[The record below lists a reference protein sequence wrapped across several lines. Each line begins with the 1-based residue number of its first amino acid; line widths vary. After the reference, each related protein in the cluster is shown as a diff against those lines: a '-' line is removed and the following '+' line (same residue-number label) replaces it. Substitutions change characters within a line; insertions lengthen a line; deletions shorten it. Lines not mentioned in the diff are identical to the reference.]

1 MADRPRFGPAG
12 VPLAF
17 KELNR
22 PVFEVPKYLRDEG
35 LDAFEYQA
43 VRWGTKPQMNKE
55 IAEKLGVN
63 AREHDVWLTV
73 HGSYFLNFCGKP
85 ETIEASKNRLIA
97 CATAANWMGAQL
109 VVFHPGYYMKRS
121 PKEAMELCVKAISDV
136 VESMKA
142 RGIVKV
148 KPGPETAGRL
158 SRLGS
163 LDEVLTLCERV
174 DSTEPVIDWAHIH
187 ARNGGKLKTVSD
199 FQKIVDTIEKRL
211 GTDSVR
217 NLHCHFTHI
226 EFTEKGEKRHHTLYE
241 AEYGPDFQ
249 CLATVIAELGL
260 KPVII
265 SESPILDVDAQKMR
279 NILFEKLEKRKSH
292 K

>member
-17 KELNR
+17 RELNR
-22 PVFEVPKYLRDEG
+22 PVFEFPKYLRDEG

-43 VRWGTKPQMNKE
+43 VRWGTKPQMNRE
-55 IAEKLGVN
+55 IAEKLGAK

-73 HGSYFLNFCGKP
+73 HSSYFVNFCGKI

-97 CATAANWMGAQL
+97 CTTAANWMDAHL
-109 VVFHPGYYMKRS
+109 VVFHPGFYVNQS
-121 PKEAMELCVKAISDV
+121 PKEAVELCVKAISDV

-142 RGIVKV
+142 LGIAKV
-148 KPGPETAGRL
+148 KLGPETAGRS

-174 DSTEPVIDWAHIH
+174 DSMEPVVDWAHIH
-187 ARNGGKLKTVSD
+187 AREGGKLKTVED
-199 FQKIVDTIEKRL
+199 FQKVVDTIERRL
-211 GTDSVR
+211 GTDAIR

-226 EFTEKGEKRHHTLYE
+226 EFTEKGEKRHHILDDG
-241 AEYGPDFQ
+241 YGPNFR
-249 CLATVIAELGL
+249 CLANLIVELGL
-260 KPVII
+260 KPVIV
-265 SESPILDVDAQKMR
+265 SESPILDVDALRMQ
-279 NILFEKLEKRKSH
+279 NILLEELEKRKSH